1 MRHGLWLISLGVSMF
16 ASAVQAAPYMVVGN
30 DEKLV
35 WDDQGKPVLSPAGR
49 DSVLIVDLADPEMP
63 NIIANLPIKNSIV

>member
-1 MRHGLWLISLGVSMF
+1 MRQSLWLLSLGVSMF
-16 ASAVQAAPYMVVGN
+16 ASVVQAAPYMIVGN

-49 DSVLIVDLADPEMP
+49 DSVLIIDLALQLR
-63 NIIANLPIKNSIV
+63 LPVMGT